1 MFESEFSHIEKIRH
15 VLVAGGTHGN
25 EYTGA
30 FLARHWLSDDSSLK
44 RDSFSTHVLF
54 SNQEAFKIC
63 KRYVDR
69 DLNRSFNPS
78 ETVSNNRALELS
90 RARDIEQWLVS
101 ACGGGMPGAIFDLHS
116 TTANM
121 GKSLVLTNREP
132 FNLLLL
138 AYLRQR
144 FTDVNAYLWEE
155 PNSQPGFLN
164 SLSSKGFAI
173 EIGPVAN
180 GVLHAECVVNT
191 AALVHACL
199 DFIEEWNS
207 GINSPLPSRVPLYCF
222 NRHVDY
228 PRGSDNLPSAMVHPE
243 LQNRDFQAL
252 HPGEPV
258 FLGFDGSVTLWE
270 GDTVWPVF
278 INEAAYYEKGIA
290 FTVTDKLDV
299 EISGLKSKLS

>member
-1 MFESEFSHIEKIRH
+1 MLDPGFSSCEIVRH

-30 FLARHWLSDDSSLK
+30 FLARHWLRDDSSLK
-44 RDSFSTHVLF
+44 RDSFSTHVLL
-54 SNQEAFKIC
+54 SNPDAFKIC

-78 ETVSNNRALELS
+78 EIVSNNLALELS
-90 RARDIEQWLVS
+90 RARDIEHWLVS
-101 ACGGGMPGAIFDLHS
+101 ACGGGMPGVIFDLHS

-144 FTDVNAYLWEE
+144 FADVNAYLWEE
-155 PNSQPGFLN
+155 PSSQPGFLN

-180 GVLHAECVVNT
+180 GVLQAESVLNT

-207 GINSPLPSRVPLYCF
+207 GINSALASRVPLHCF
-222 NRHVDY
+222 RRHVDY

-252 HPGEPV
+252 QPGEPV

-290 FTVTDKLDV
+290 FTATDKLEL
-299 EISGLKSKLS
+299 EISEGRSKLS